1 MNRNEKDTTVFE
13 EAIALEPGRMA
24 GEHEKILA
32 DESYNSYNHRKLSYL
47 HRGLAWRTR
56 QPQHAT
62 ITAPPA
68 GMPLPGA
75 IWHHGIY
82 RVAAL
87 QGR

>member
-1 MNRNEKDTTVFE
+1 MSTTARTFGFSV
-13 EAIALEPGRMA
+13 IAA
-24 GEHEKILA
+24 GILGGSA
-32 DESYNSYNHRKLSYL
+32 L
-47 HRGLAWRTR
+47 GLAGVAG
-56 QPQHAT
+56 AT
-62 ITAPPA
+62 TLGPDVRPPYVVATPSITAPPA